1 MRTSNWYAAPLIV
14 AAITVLAAGCASGSG
29 SAALTSLSR
38 PEEQDVVV
46 AALPAADLAG
56 LYIAQDDGFFAK
68 QGLHVKIEKIASSA
82 AVIAD

>member
-1 MRTSNWYAAPLIV
+1 MMRAWNWYAAPLIV

-56 LYIAQDDGFFAK
+56 LYIAQDDGF
-68 QGLHVKIEKIASSA
+68 SPSR
-82 AVIAD
+82 DCT